1 MANLTYTNS
10 VSKIAA
16 TQNQRAREGI
26 YSMARRRWQ
35 EGRVYL
41 RKSKKKPDAWWG
53 SYSETLQAEDGTVKR
68 VDRNLLLGLAGSK
81 EGELTK
87 PMAKRKLREFV
98 DKANNYEPATARTQT
113 IGKAS

>member
-35 EGRVYL
+35 EGRVYS

-53 SYSETLQAEDGTVKR
+53 RYFETLQAEDGTVKK
-68 VDRNLLLGLAGSK
+68 VDRNLFLAW
-81 EGELTK
+81 
-87 PMAKRKLREFV
+87 PVPKRANLRSLWRRG
-98 DKANNYEPATARTQT
+98 N
-113 IGKAS
+113 